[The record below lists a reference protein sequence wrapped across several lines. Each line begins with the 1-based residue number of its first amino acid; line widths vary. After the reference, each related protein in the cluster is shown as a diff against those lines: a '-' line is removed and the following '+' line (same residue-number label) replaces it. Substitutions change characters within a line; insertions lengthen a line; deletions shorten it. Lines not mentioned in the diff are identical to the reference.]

1 MDALRESDEKILW
14 TPLNLVVCPRT
25 LGARRCARL
34 YAVRFDSSSRCHLA
48 LISRADAEAL
58 RRTAARN
65 PSTLTFIRAVLARSL
80 TALCAS
86 SLLYELY
93 PADGID

>member
-1 MDALRESDEKILW
+1 MRYERVTRKYFGHHSTSSSALVRSTRDA
-14 TPLNLVVCPRT
+14 
-25 LGARRCARL
+25 AARL

>member
-25 LGARRCARL
+25 LDASIAA
-34 YAVRFDSSSRCHLA
+34 AVA
-48 LISRADAEAL
+48 IWPDAEAL

-80 TALCAS
+80 TALCA
-86 SLLYELY
+86 
-93 PADGID
+93 